1 MESATEVDNK
11 KEKEQEMT
19 GMFRTFVAWRTSAER
34 LSSEVEGDR
43 VE

>member
-11 KEKEQEMT
+11 EKKQKMT
-19 GMFRTFVAWRTSAER
+19 GMFGTFVAWRTSVER